1 MRLAAMTYCLII
13 PFCCSIGRGSHDRDT
28 VLDVMLVAIKSPGA
42 AVGTAVE
49 RRDHN
54 INGINSAPYLRSYKI
69 ALVCDKKIVFELNL

>member
-28 VLDVMLVAIKSPGA
+28 VLDVMLVAIKLPGA
-42 AVGTAVE
+42 VVGTAVE

-54 INGINSAPYLRSYKI
+54 IDVVNSAPYLVIKLLAPCKVI
-69 ALVCDKKIVFELNL
+69 HANLK